1 MKSEKTFIV
10 ILSMVAALLLASLAC
25 NLPSNSLQ
33 TQTPEETTPVP
44 PKTELLSTQPPG
56 SSTVTLTEG
65 QLKGFIQQAL
75 QYDTSQSVRDMQVHF
90 KDGQVDISGTVT
102 QQGLELPLTMTVLVS
117 TNGEGGL
124 QFKINSAKV
133 GPFALPQSIQNQVE
147 TLLNQN
153 LQNEIQN
160 LTDKIYIDNV
170 NVGNGVITVTGHT
183 Q

>member
-1 MKSEKTFIV
+1 
-10 ILSMVAALLLASLAC
+10 
-25 NLPSNSLQ
+25 
-33 TQTPEETTPVP
+33 
-44 PKTELLSTQPPG
+44 
-56 SSTVTLTEG
+56 
-65 QLKGFIQQAL
+65 
-75 QYDTSQSVRDMQVHF
+75 MQVHF